1 MKLTNNVG
9 VPAVFDGVGKKT
21 FKGSLACL
29 RPRGMLISFGNAS
42 GPLDPVNVPKDIQSK
57 SLFLTRPTIGHYFT
71 NREELQTGAD
81 EIFEKV
87 KFGKIKIKIFKEYK
101 LEDAKKAHEDL
112 ESRKILG
119 PAILIP

>member
-1 MKLTNNVG
+1 M
-9 VPAVFDGVGKKT
+9 
-21 FKGSLACL
+21 
-29 RPRGMLISFGNAS
+29 
-42 GPLDPVNVPKDIQSK
+42 
-57 SLFLTRPTIGHYFT
+57 TRPTIGHYFT